1 MTLARR
7 VMMWD
12 SRPSSS
18 TYSKDLVSMLIFLVG
33 YAGCGKSSLGK
44 RLARHMGKRY
54 VDTDK
59 LVTESVGASVADIF
73 YYEGEEYFRNAERAA
88 LDELARSNF
97 DGVVAT
103 GGGLA
108 VWYDNMERM
117 NEVGVTIYLRRS
129 PQNIMSR
136 LTEYGREK
144 RPMFR
149 GKSDEELLQ
158 FMTSHMA
165 DREPHYLKAQ
175 LVVECDTMSDD
186 AAVEYIANS
195 IK

>member
-1 MTLARR
+1 M
-7 VMMWD
+7 
-12 SRPSSS
+12 
-18 TYSKDLVSMLIFLVG
+18 VG

-73 YYEGEEYFRNAERAA
+73 YYEGEEYFRSAERAA

-103 GGGLA
+103 GGGLV